1 MALRRLA
8 RLTPAAGL
16 RALGRRREGSTA
28 VEFAMVA
35 LPFAIM
41 MFSVVEIAF
50 VFVLDSALENA
61 VIETGRR
68 VRTGQASAAGYTA
81 DTFKTAVC
89 EKMSIFSTGCS
100 AKLTV
105 DVRVIPQ
112 FNNPTLP
119 DPLGGS
125 SFNASGLT
133 YNNGSPDNL
142 MLIRAWYKH
151 TLFTPFL
158 RQGLSRLGTDDAY
171 LTATTAFRNEP
182 WNG

>member
-1 MALRRLA
+1 MPGRRLS
-8 RLTPAAGL
+8 RLKACRLLKTG
-16 RALGRRREGSTA
+16 GRRREGSTA

-41 MFSVVEIAF
+41 MFSVVELAF

-68 VRTGQASAAGYTA
+68 VRTGQADAAGYTV

-89 EKMSIFSTGCS
+89 DKMSIFSTGCS

-119 DPLGGS
+119 DPLGGG
-125 SFNASGLT
+125 SFSASGLT
-133 YNNGSPDNL
+133 YNNGAPDDL

-158 RQGLSRLGTDDAY
+158 RQGLSRLGNDDAY

-182 WNG
+182 WDG

>member
-1 MALRRLA
+1 M
-8 RLTPAAGL
+8 
-16 RALGRRREGSTA
+16 
-28 VEFAMVA
+28 
-35 LPFAIM
+35 
-41 MFSVVEIAF
+41 
-50 VFVLDSALENA
+50 LDSALENA
-61 VIETGRR
+61 VIETGRH

-81 DTFKTAVC
+81 DTFRTGVC
-89 EKMSIFSTGCS
+89 SKMSIFSTGCS

-125 SFNASGLT
+125 SFDASGTT
-133 YNNGSPDNL
+133 YSNGEPDDL
-142 MLIRAWYKH
+142 VLIRAWYKH

-171 LTATTAFRNEP
+171 LTAATAFRNEP
-182 WNG
+182 WDG

>member
-1 MALRRLA
+1 
-8 RLTPAAGL
+8 
-16 RALGRRREGSTA
+16 
-28 VEFAMVA
+28 MVA

-41 MFSVVEIAF
+41 MFSVIEIAF

-61 VIETGRR
+61 VIETGRH

-81 DTFKTAVC
+81 DTFRTGVC
-89 EKMSIFSTGCS
+89 SKMSIFSTGCS

-125 SFNASGLT
+125 SFDASGTT
-133 YNNGSPDNL
+133 YSNGEPDDL
-142 MLIRAWYKH
+142 VLIRAWYKH

-171 LTATTAFRNEP
+171 LTAATAFRNEP
-182 WNG
+182 WDG